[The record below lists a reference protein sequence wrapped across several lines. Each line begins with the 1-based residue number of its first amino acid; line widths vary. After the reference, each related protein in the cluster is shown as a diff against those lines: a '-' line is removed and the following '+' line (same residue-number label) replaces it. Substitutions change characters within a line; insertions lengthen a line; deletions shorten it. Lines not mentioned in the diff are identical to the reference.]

1 VDEALRKKVT
11 ELAQLDRD
19 AVGVY
24 DDALEHVEDAQVREH
39 FKEFRDEHDNHVAV
53 IEEALERLVG
63 VAPDLNVDFMGRMA
77 EFVTSIRSASGTTG
91 ALHAMRT
98 AEHYHNRR
106 YEEAAG
112 WNVGDVEL
120 AGAIERFRGE
130 EKRHLAYVEG
140 RLEPREAAQ

>member
-19 AVGVY
+19 AAGVY

-53 IEEALERLVG
+53 IEETLECLVG

-77 EFVTSIRSASGTTG
+77 EFVTSIRSASGTPD

-98 AEHYHNRR
+98 SEHYHNRR

-112 WNVGDVEL
+112 WEVGDAGL
-120 AGAIERFRGE
+120 AGAIQRFREE
-130 EKRHLAYVEG
+130 EKRHLAHIEG
-140 RLEPREAAQ
+140 RLEPPEAAQ